1 MTRPRLTVITALV
14 LVILSAGQSAGIES
28 APRTYVEDRAG
39 VIDSARQ
46 KQLIGLLQELEQK
59 TKCRMVVLTVPTTG
73 EVPIQQYS
81 FERADKWKFGANQK
95 SASVLIVVAVN
106 DRKYWT
112 QVGYEYEGILPDGY
126 VGSVGRQHM
135 VPHFRANRYGQG
147 IFEASAVMAQH
158 VAQERGVT
166 LSGMPTIAKPR
177 RSSGELNEW
186 LCILLIVATAV
197 MSAYY
202 ARHRHGQNRSGGLF
216 WGLMAGM
223 MLGGGLRGG
232 GFGGGGGGFG
242 GFGGGGGGGFGGGG
256 AGGSW

>member
-1 MTRPRLTVITALV
+1 MTRPRLTVITALL
-14 LVILSAGQSAGIES
+14 LVTLIAGQSAGIES
-28 APRTYVEDRAG
+28 APRSYVEDRAE
-39 VIDSARQ
+39 VIDSERQ
-46 KQLIGLLQELEQK
+46 RQLIGLLQELEQK
-59 TKCRMVVLTVPTTG
+59 TKCRMVVLTVRTTG
-73 EVPIQQYS
+73 GVPIQQYS
-81 FERADKWKFGANQK
+81 FERVDKWKFGANQK

-126 VGSVGRQHM
+126 VGSVGRQYM

-166 LSGMPTIAKPR
+166 LSGMPKISPP
-177 RSSGELNEW
+177 SGASARNW
-186 LCILLIVATAV
+186 LFPLLVIILIVLS
-197 MSAYY
+197 MFG
-202 ARHRHGQNRSGGLF
+202 RHRHNRSGGLF

-223 MLGGGLRGG
+223 MLGGGGRGGGG
-232 GFGGGGGGFG
+232 GFGGGGG

>member
-1 MTRPRLTVITALV
+1 MTRPRLIVITALV
-14 LVILSAGQSAGIES
+14 LVMLSAGQSPGIES
-28 APRTYVEDRAG
+28 APRSCVEDRAG
-39 VIDSARQ
+39 VIDSAR
-46 KQLIGLLQELEQK
+46 KRQLIGLLQELEKK
-59 TKCRMVVLTVPTTG
+59 TKCRMIVLTVLTTG
-73 EVPIQQYS
+73 EIPIQQYS
-81 FERADKWKFGANQK
+81 FERADKWKFGANQET
-95 SASVLIVVAVN
+95 ASVLIVVAVN
-106 DRKYWT
+106 DGKYKT

-126 VGSVGRQHM
+126 TGSVGRQYM

-147 IFEASAVMAQH
+147 IFEAAAVMAQH

-166 LSGMPTIAKPR
+166 LSGMPKISPP
-177 RSSGELNEW
+177 SG
-186 LCILLIVATAV
+186 A
-197 MSAYY
+197 S
-202 ARHRHGQNRSGGLF
+202 ARHWLFPLLVIVMIVLSMFGRHRRHRSGGLF